1 MLDSHIARV
10 LKINGGLSAP
20 FAIQSGVRQG
30 CSFSRRLYCLAIEP
44 SLRRLRNK
52 LIVVC
57 FPRCPA
63 PVKLTAYVDDSQ
75 SEIDVDTD
83 TVTRIEDVG
92 KRHSQL

>member
-1 MLDSHIARV
+1 MLDSHVTRV

-30 CSFSRRLYCLAIEP
+30 CSFSRRLDYLAIDS
-44 SLRRLRNK
+44 SLRKLRNK

-63 PVKLTAYVDDSQ
+63 PVKLTVYVDDSQ
-75 SEIDVDTD
+75 SEIDVDSD
-83 TVTRIEDVG
+83 TVTRIEDVV